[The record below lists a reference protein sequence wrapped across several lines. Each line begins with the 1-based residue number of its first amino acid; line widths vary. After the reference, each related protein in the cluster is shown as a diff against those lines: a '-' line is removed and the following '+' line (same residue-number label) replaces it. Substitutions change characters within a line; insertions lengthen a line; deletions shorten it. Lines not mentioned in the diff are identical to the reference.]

1 MKAFHNAAIPAMT
14 ALTPDNF
21 DTDELFHL
29 ALQKSQ
35 AGTHDEAI
43 HYLKAALTREP
54 QARIHYLLGAEY
66 AEIGMRD
73 RAIDQIS
80 QALVLD
86 NSLHMA
92 SYQLGLLHFLNGDN
106 DPARSVWKPL
116 LHLSTTDP
124 LHHLGLGLT
133 AILDSEPTIA
143 NKALRTAKSLNK
155 NNPALERDIDNLLK
169 HLEKN
174 DPFMS
179 EESTNKDALNQLLI
193 SRYES

>member
-1 MKAFHNAAIPAMT
+1 MWAFNNTIPAMT
-14 ALTPDNF
+14 ALTLDSF

-35 AGTHDEAI
+35 TGAHDEAI

-54 QARIHYLLGAEY
+54 QARTHYLLGAEY
-66 AEIGMRD
+66 AEIGMRE

-106 DPARSVWKPL
+106 DPARSAWKPL
-116 LHLSTTDP
+116 LHLPTTDP
-124 LHHLGLGLT
+124 LHHLGRGLI
-133 AILDSEPTIA
+133 AVLDSEPTIA
-143 NKALRTAKSLNK
+143 NEALRTAKSLN
-155 NNPALERDIDNLLK
+155 NHNPALERDIDNLLR

-174 DPFMS
+174 DLFIS
-179 EESTNKDALNQLLI
+179 EESTNKDALNQFLI
-193 SRYES
+193 SRYER